1 MGQMTHPTLIM
12 PTRVFARKTN
22 AQLLLCPREVWRIM
36 AETSFRILSEDER
49 RTIIDQAYRL
59 VAEVGIKV
67 AGQGLCDRLRRAG
80 ARVDQGSGRVCV
92 AREMAAEY
100 LAQAPKVCRLE
111 TIDGRPIRVGGGD
124 RRCVSLVLDPI
135 IVDYDEGPRSPR
147 LADVARHTRIGDA
160 LPLVNCIYKMDQG
173 VSDVPIEQVN
183 ATTLYEFLSN
193 TTKCVTGNPADM
205 ESMRLWIDMLQ
216 VILGGDD
223 FRARPIASFGCHVT
237 SPFRLSPH
245 ECELMEFLAER
256 WIPTTGG
263 SCPMAGASS
272 PFTLAG
278 TLLQCVAETI
288 FHIAAIQ
295 VVQPGLPVMAG
306 SSLFAFNMQA
316 GDITAGGVE
325 TTLMDAAYIELI
337 RELGLP
343 VSGCVGFADP
353 PALDVQAGAEA
364 ALASMAMVLSG
375 ADSINGLGTIANAAG
390 VSAEKIVIDH
400 DLIEMVHRLRQGV
413 RVEET
418 TLAFDAI
425 VEVGRGGDFMTHPET
440 LAHLRTGEHYYGG
453 SFGRGGQA
461 HFSKPMLEKAHER
474 VEEIQRTHVPIVS
487 DRIREELA
495 CVARKHGARV

>member
-1 MGQMTHPTLIM
+1 
-12 PTRVFARKTN
+12 
-22 AQLLLCPREVWRIM
+22 M
-36 AETSFRILSEDER
+36 AETSLRILSETER
-49 RTIIDQAYRL
+49 RTVIDQAYRL
-59 VAEVGIKV
+59 VAEAGVKV
-67 AGQGLCDRLRRAG
+67 ASQGLCDKLRRAG
-80 ARVDQGSGRVCV
+80 AKVEEGSGRVCM
-92 AREMAAEY
+92 ARQMAAEY
-100 LAQAPKVCRLE
+100 IAQAPRVCRLE
-111 TIDGRPIRVGGGD
+111 TIDGRAIRVGGGD
-124 RRCVSLVLDPI
+124 RRCVSLVLDPV

-147 LADVARHTRIGDA
+147 LTDVAKHTSIGDA

-205 ESMRLWIDMLQ
+205 DSMRLWIEMLE

-223 FRARPIASFGCHVT
+223 IRKRPIASFGCHVT
-237 SPFRLSPH
+237 SPLRLSPH

-256 WIPTTGG
+256 WVPTTGG

-288 FHIAAIQ
+288 FHVAAIQ
-295 VVQPGLPVMAG
+295 VLQPGLPVMAG
-306 SSLFAFNMQA
+306 SSVFAFNMRA

-337 RELGLP
+337 HDIGLP
-343 VSGCVGFADP
+343 VSGCIGFADP
-353 PALDVQAGAEA
+353 PALDVQTGAEA

-400 DLIEMVHRLRQGV
+400 DFIEMVDRLRQGI
-413 RVEET
+413 RVDDET
-418 TLAFDAI
+418 LGFDTI
-425 VEVGRGGDFMTHPET
+425 VEVARGGDFMTHPQT
-440 LAHLRTGEHYYGG
+440 LSHLRTGQHYYGG

-461 HFSKPMLEKAHER
+461 HFSKPMLQRAHER
-474 VEEIQRTHVPIVS
+474 VEEIQSTHAPAVS
-487 DRIREELA
+487 DQLKEELA
-495 CVARKHGARV
+495 RVARRHGARV